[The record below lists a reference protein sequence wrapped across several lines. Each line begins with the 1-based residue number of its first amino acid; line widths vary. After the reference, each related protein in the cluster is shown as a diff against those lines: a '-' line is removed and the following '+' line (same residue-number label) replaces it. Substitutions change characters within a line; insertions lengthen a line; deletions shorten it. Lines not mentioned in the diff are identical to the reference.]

1 MSTYKPP
8 IKRVT
13 KPGAKPELPE
23 TLDFSDQNFPSLG
36 KVELATTKRANLSE
50 VIKEKIRLDELL
62 EMEKLKEREVDH
74 RKMTRE
80 ELLADGWEILPLK
93 GLEQFKIDRSS

>member
-8 IKRVT
+8 NKRVT
-13 KPGAKPELPE
+13 KAELPE

-36 KVELATTKRANLSE
+36 QVKLTTATRENLSE
-50 VIKEKIRLDELL
+50 IIKERIRLEEIL
-62 EMEKLKEREVDH
+62 EKEKLKEREIDH
-74 RKMTRE
+74 KKMTRE
-80 ELLADGWEILPLK
+80 ELLADGWAILPLK

>member
-8 IKRVT
+8 NKRLT

-36 KVELATTKRANLSE
+36 QVQLPTTKRENLSE
-50 VIKEKIRLDELL
+50 IIKEKIRLEELL
-62 EMEKLKEREVDH
+62 EKEKLKEREVDH

-80 ELLADGWEILPLK
+80 DLLADGWAILPLK

>member
-8 IKRVT
+8 SKRVA

-36 KVELATTKRANLSE
+36 QVQLATTKRENLSE
-50 VIKEKIRLDELL
+50 KIKEQIRLEDLL
-62 EMEKLKEREVDH
+62 NKEKLKEREIDH
-74 RKMTRE
+74 RKMTHE
-80 ELLADGWEILPLK
+80 ELLADGWAILPLK